1 MDSIQDKLIEQ
12 FQNMDNAYEAYAK
25 SKGLTYLSLMVLDEI
40 YALGD
45 GCTQK
50 QISED
55 THYPKQSINL
65 VVKSFLEDGIV
76 ELRELPENRKN
87 KGITLTE
94 KGRQLCDDVIVP
106 LLRQEEAAMLEMG
119 EKESADLLRL
129 VELYGNAYC
138 KLIKKNSVRP
148 QSDIPTAPNAEN
160 RHWGLLFTVP
170 PGGLSFA
177 GRSSPRQRRS
187 YSLRNTA
194 APVRF

>member
-106 LLRQEEAAMLEMG
+106 LLHQEEAVMLEMG

-138 KLIKKNSVRP
+138 KLIKK
-148 QSDIPTAPNAEN
+148 I
-160 RHWGLLFTVP
+160 L
-170 PGGLSFA
+170 
-177 GRSSPRQRRS
+177 
-187 YSLRNTA
+187 
-194 APVRF
+194 

>member
-94 KGRQLCDDVIVP
+94 KGRRLCDDVIVP
-106 LLRQEEAAMLEMG
+106 LLRQEEAAMHEMG
-119 EKESADLLRL
+119 EKESAELLRL

-138 KLIKKNSVRP
+138 GLIKK
-148 QSDIPTAPNAEN
+148 I
-160 RHWGLLFTVP
+160 L
-170 PGGLSFA
+170 
-177 GRSSPRQRRS
+177 
-187 YSLRNTA
+187 
-194 APVRF
+194 

>member
-25 SKGLTYLSLMVLDEI
+25 SKGLNYLSLMVLDEI
-40 YALGD
+40 YALGS

-65 VVKSFLEDGIV
+65 VVKAFLEDSIV

-94 KGRQLCDDVIVP
+94 KGRRLCDEVIVP
-106 LLRQEEAAMLEMG
+106 LLRQEEAAMHEMG
-119 EKESADLLRL
+119 EKESAELLRL

-138 KLIKKNSVRP
+138 ELIKK
-148 QSDIPTAPNAEN
+148 I
-160 RHWGLLFTVP
+160 L
-170 PGGLSFA
+170 
-177 GRSSPRQRRS
+177 
-187 YSLRNTA
+187 
-194 APVRF
+194 

>member
-1 MDSIQDKLIEQ
+1 MESIQYKLIEQ

-40 YALGD
+40 YAFGD

-94 KGRQLCDDVIVP
+94 KGHQLCDEVIVP
-106 LLRQEEAAMLEMG
+106 LLRQEEAVMLEMG
-119 EKESADLLRL
+119 KKESAELLRL

-138 KLIKKNSVRP
+138 KLIRK
-148 QSDIPTAPNAEN
+148 I
-160 RHWGLLFTVP
+160 L
-170 PGGLSFA
+170 
-177 GRSSPRQRRS
+177 
-187 YSLRNTA
+187 
-194 APVRF
+194 